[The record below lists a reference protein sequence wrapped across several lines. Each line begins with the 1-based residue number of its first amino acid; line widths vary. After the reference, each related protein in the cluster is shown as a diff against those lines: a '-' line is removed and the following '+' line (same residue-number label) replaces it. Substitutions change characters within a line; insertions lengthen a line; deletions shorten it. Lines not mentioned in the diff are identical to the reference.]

1 MANQAGLFVDIWAGP
16 LNHKRLILNRLAR
29 IWDAFGL
36 GGDNMGL
43 LLDYKMFVEAA
54 KKQALGGNYNILLD
68 TLGASNKPV
77 HQSLLKKVF
86 NAINIGRKDLNYKG
100 LDKTTAITME
110 YFKDKFEGDD
120 RTMPDEPDTF
130 TIVDE
135 TLSRLGK
142 KVKKDIY
149 DNTAFLIKQFINL
162 IKQGESGLE
171 KDYEKEDWEEKELM
185 Q

>member
-16 LNHKRLILNRLAR
+16 LNHKRLIINRLAR

-36 GGDNMGL
+36 GGDNMAL

-68 TLGASNKPV
+68 TLGASTKPV
-77 HQSLLKKVF
+77 HKNLFKKLL
-86 NAINIGRKDLNYKG
+86 NAIGISTNYKG
-100 LDKTTAITME
+100 LSKKTVITME
-110 YFKDKFEGDD
+110 YFKDKVEGDD

-130 TIVDE
+130 TVIDE

-142 KVKKDIY
+142 KAKRDVY
-149 DNTAFLIKQFINL
+149 DNLKYLISQFSQMIG
-162 IKQGESGLE
+162 QGEAGLE
-171 KDYEKEDWEEKELM
+171 KDYEKETFEKEELM